1 MSKTPYCKMCSKYH
15 FERSTFYD
23 VDSRE
28 TVYFCSDNHKNEY
41 LNKKRDPNY
50 KTSQDKFMD
59 EMNEKRENEKAER
72 HRKLKDIEDYYEK
85 NPDGDY
91 NNQSSSSY
99 SSKRS
104 QLDILAEIQED
115 KVNSE
120 REAKENAE
128 RKKRAAELRSQGKNF
143 RAFLVEFQNGVIGAS
158 VLIGFALFF
167 FFFTQNEE
175 SNKAE
180 AMLINS
186 ELELIEDSVKL
197 YIIDKNYD
205 RALVLSNKLV
215 HPSQEDMEHLEFD
228 AWDGYPKFDEYWTK
242 KREEYKNIIFNKGS
256 LTSAEVEFEKPK
268 VKAKT
273 SEINTIEEDLDQEF
287 KNIDR
292 EIDSMSSEANLEDE
306 YKY

>member
-23 VDSRE
+23 VDIRE
-28 TVYFCSDNHKNEY
+28 TIYFCSDKHKNEY

-59 EMNEKRENEKAER
+59 EMNEKRENDKAER
-72 HRKLKDIEDYYEK
+72 HRKLKDIEDYYAK

-91 NNQSSSSY
+91 NNQSPTSY

-104 QLDILAEIQED
+104 QRDIFAEIQED
-115 KVNSE
+115 KANSE

-128 RKKRAAELRSQGKNF
+128 RKQRAAELRSQGKNF

-158 VLIGFALFF
+158 VLISFALFLIL
-167 FFFTQNEE
+167 FTQNEE
-175 SNKAE
+175 SNKAD

-197 YIIDKNYD
+197 CINVKNYD
-205 RALVLSNKLV
+205 RALVLANKLV
-215 HPSQEDMEHLEFD
+215 HPSREDMEHLEFD
-228 AWDGYPKFDEYWTK
+228 AWDGYPKFDEYWIK
-242 KREEYKNIIFNKGS
+242 KREEYKDIIFNKGS
-256 LTSAEVEFEKPK
+256 LASQEVEVKKQK

-273 SEINTIEEDLDQEF
+273 SEINTIEEDLDKEF